1 MRKTLYILGLL
12 LVSITSGAQALPFA
26 AADYDPAVLGKGGAF
41 MTETTSSAYAS
52 FGNPAA
58 VPFSGKNL
66 DVAVGYTLWQPSSA
80 ASNILGLGASYL
92 VKEKIGISLGLAYG
106 MNAPYD
112 IVDPA
117 GNIKGTF
124 KPSDIQINA
133 GFSWLIMP
141 YLSIG
146 ANLGYASSALAEG
159 HSYGAF
165 NADVMA
171 MVKFGGLKASVGV
184 RNLGTSVKSSSG
196 DSFQLPSSVA
206 AGVGYTLAAGE
217 KLALDFNV
225 DADYHFNGG
234 VAVAGGVSC
243 TVVEMATVRAGYR
256 YGGNTVLPSYASV
269 GAGLCLFGARIDL
282 AYLIAGKNS
291 PFANT
296 LCVGAGFSF

>member
-1 MRKTLYILGLL
+1 MVPGAVLPDLIFLTGVTLYFSTHPD
-12 LVSITSGAQALPFA
+12 VSKCCHIFK
-26 AADYDPAVLGKGGAF
+26 VLIV
-41 MTETTSSAYAS
+41 
-52 FGNPAA
+52 N
-58 VPFSGKNL
+58 N
-66 DVAVGYTLWQPSSA
+66 
-80 ASNILGLGASYL
+80 LGAT
-92 VKEKIGISLGLAYG
+92 K
-106 MNAPYD
+106 
-112 IVDPA
+112 
-117 GNIKGTF
+117 
-124 KPSDIQINA
+124 NA

-146 ANLGYASSALAEG
+146 ANLGYASSTLAEG

-171 MVKFGGLKASVGV
+171 MVKFGGFKASVGV

-206 AGVGYTLAAGE
+206 AGVGYKLAAGD

-225 DADYHFNGG
+225 DADYYFKDG

-243 TVVEMATVRAGYR
+243 TIVEMATVRAGYR

-282 AYLIAGKNS
+282 AYLIAGKDS